1 MRPRL
6 TFVLLCKHGYD
17 WLFLSKGEKCFL
29 FMHLFIVTRFLRILR
44 DLVVALAHSK
54 DHEIARQSRDPLHYP
69 WSSLTH
75 LCFYD
80 RACAFSSYR
89 ECCATVLCRTFARS
103 EKCLFHYNVLF
114 HYECKTMS
122 VSMYTMSV
130 SDYSTMSISLQD
142 NVCLTFNTMS
152 VSDYNV
158 YFTMSV
164 SMSISIQC
172 LFLWRNCKHSYLQG
186 TIIYRGERERE
197 SWRWFDAT
205 LFMTIVICIDSKTD
219 GFRSKRKI
227 QSSFVFVPPFSLF
240 KKIYI
245 LVRLNCQFQGSL
257 VGVTS
262 QYRVHDHPV
271 AAATHHN

>member
-1 MRPRL
+1 
-6 TFVLLCKHGYD
+6 
-17 WLFLSKGEKCFL
+17 
-29 FMHLFIVTRFLRILR
+29 MHLFIVTRFLRILR
-44 DLVVALAHSK
+44 DLVVALARSK

-89 ECCATVLCRTFARS
+89 ECCATV
-103 EKCLFHYNVLF
+103 CLVSDFRAVREMSISQQCVF

-172 LFLWRNCKHSYLQG
+172 LFLWRSCKHSYLQG
-186 TIIYRGERERE
+186 TIIYRGERERVDVVDLTRYYL
-197 SWRWFDAT
+197 WRLWFVLTRKRMASARNVKYSLL
-205 LFMTIVICIDSKTD
+205 LFL
-219 GFRSKRKI
+219 FLH
-227 QSSFVFVPPFSLF
+227 FHF
-240 KKIYI
+240 KKKSTFWY
-245 LVRLNCQFQGSL
+245 
-257 VGVTS
+257 
-262 QYRVHDHPV
+262 D
-271 AAATHHN
+271 